1 MELNISNIDIVVI
14 LLFVVGIIWWAL
26 KNRKNE
32 NASEYFLAGKSQNW
46 FVVGSSLFA
55 ASVSSSTLMGH
66 SGEGFISGIAVFNY
80 NVGAIFVIIFVSLF
94 FLPFYIKSGIYTIPE
109 YLGRRFDNRS
119 RKYFSFITI
128 IGNVFLD
135 AGAALYTGALIL
147 KIIFPEIDMMWI
159 IIGMALMAGTY
170 TIIGGLSSAINADMI
185 QSIILI
191 AGSVLL
197 SIFCFNSVGGWE
209 NFVEH
214 FHDGVWLNL
223 IRPNSD
229 TTVPWFSIFLSIP
242 ILGFYFWGNNQVIVQ
257 RVMSAK
263 TVNEGRLGFLFVAF
277 LYVFTLFIFIAPGMV
292 GRMIDLFGV
301 GDTLPNEIIDGNTL
315 RAQYGIDTN
324 EVYPRLIL
332 KLLPVGLIGVMIACM
347 VSALTST
354 LSATLSSVSTLFTMD
369 FYKTFL
375 VGLFWKGSTR
385 NGAFAGLMSGLAM
398 SALIMTYKFGFGGV
412 VPFHFLLWVP
422 ILLILSVLVNIIVS
436 KCDRNKETD
445 VETYTW
451 NKSVWQDDTRELKT
465 VPWYKNFRYISIA
478 LIIIALLEYWWFF

>member
-1 MELNISNIDIVVI
+1 
-14 LLFVVGIIWWAL
+14 
-26 KNRKNE
+26 
-32 NASEYFLAGKSQNW
+32 
-46 FVVGSSLFA
+46 
-55 ASVSSSTLMGH
+55 MGH

-242 ILGFYFWGNNQVIVQ
+242 ILGF
-257 RVMSAK
+257 
-263 TVNEGRLGFLFVAF
+263 LG
-277 LYVFTLFIFIAPGMV
+277 
-292 GRMIDLFGV
+292 
-301 GDTLPNEIIDGNTL
+301 
-315 RAQYGIDTN
+315 
-324 EVYPRLIL
+324 
-332 KLLPVGLIGVMIACM
+332 K
-347 VSALTST
+347 
-354 LSATLSSVSTLFTMD
+354 
-369 FYKTFL
+369 
-375 VGLFWKGSTR
+375 
-385 NGAFAGLMSGLAM
+385 
-398 SALIMTYKFGFGGV
+398 
-412 VPFHFLLWVP
+412 
-422 ILLILSVLVNIIVS
+422 
-436 KCDRNKETD
+436 
-445 VETYTW
+445 
-451 NKSVWQDDTRELKT
+451 
-465 VPWYKNFRYISIA
+465 
-478 LIIIALLEYWWFF
+478 